1 VLVAIV
7 LMATLLSL
15 LSVQKYR
22 RYDDARFD
30 LGIMVQAVDNTA
42 HGRFLEVTDVDGRQ
56 VSRLGAHVDP
66 IIAVFAVPWL
76 IWPSPAVLL
85 IGQAILVCLA
95 AWPAYRL
102 GLRILGDSRAALAGA
117 LALLVY
123 PSLGYAVLNEFH
135 PVTLAI
141 PLLLFAF
148 LYLDEGRLLAAAP
161 FLVLAALC
169 KEEVPL
175 VIAFMGLYF
184 AWRRRSWR
192 PLLITVAAG
201 LYFLVVVRVV
211 MPHYRV
217 GGSPFVGRYSAYGSS
232 LGQIARNLVLH
243 PGTTMR
249 GLATRLNA
257 RYLWQ
262 LLWPFGL
269 APLLSP
275 LTTLIALPEYVLN
288 GLSSVPYQ
296 HRATNHYVSAE
307 VPLLFA
313 GALFGLAR
321 LAGWLGWLR
330 RARTRPVEP
339 LTQVSAQAAA
349 PPLTQPPTRSAQSL
363 AKSPEPAAAQP
374 AEHIPAQPAD
384 RPPGRPPARTLA
396 ILAGLLLCAALVGSY
411 VLGPLPFGLPGAKAS
426 PGRYA
431 MTAHAAAIERAIRLV
446 PPGAIVSAQNRI
458 GSHLSARRVVY
469 LFPYVGNA
477 RYVVVDATGFELRSR
492 ARAVALALAQDSRYV
507 PLFSRDG
514 VTVYRRTAT

>member
-22 RYDDARFD
+22 SYDDARFD

-85 IGQAILVCLA
+85 IGQAIIVCLA

-117 LALLVY
+117 LALLFY

-148 LYLDEGRLLAAAP
+148 LYLDEGRLLVAAP

-243 PGTTMR
+243 PGATMR
-249 GLATRLNA
+249 GLATRVNA

-288 GLSSVPYQ
+288 GLSSVSYQ

-330 RARTRPVEP
+330 RARTRPVQP
-339 LTQVSAQAAA
+339 PA
-349 PPLTQPPTRSAQSL
+349 PPLTQPAQSP
-363 AKSPEPAAAQP
+363 AESPERAPTQLT
-374 AEHIPAQPAD
+374 EHT
-384 RPPGRPPARTLA
+384 PGRSPARTLA
-396 ILAGLLLCAALVGSY
+396 ILAGLLLCAALVGNY

-431 MTAHAAAIERAIRLV
+431 MTAHAAVIERAIRLV

-477 RYVVVDATGFELRSR
+477 RYVIVDATGFEPHSR
-492 ARAVALALAQDSRYV
+492 IRAVALALVRDSRYV
-507 PLFSRDG
+507 LLFSHDG